1 MLPLSLF
8 SDSFDKES
16 NIISKDHWWRGEH
29 QISCHQ
35 CIIRFFV
42 CLNCWLFG
50 RSNKKKN
57 LNSKKISIENIF
69 NFYHKFKNNLKY
81 KTLLFFSYLDWNS
94 PNVSE
99 STFTWYLVE
108 YLRVI
113 SLGWQNMTQCE
124 LSGCKSITPTISKR
138 ILIQLIKIRNWL
150 MSKRD
155 MAAF

>member
-42 CLNCWLFG
+42 CLIVGFLADQI
-50 RSNKKKN
+50 KKKI

-81 KTLLFFSYLDWNS
+81 TTLLFFSYIDWNS
-94 PNVSE
+94 PNVSDAKIHI
-99 STFTWYLVE
+99 YL
-108 YLRVI
+108 I
-113 SLGWQNMTQCE
+113 FGWIP
-124 LSGCKSITPTISKR
+124 KSDFP
-138 ILIQLIKIRNWL
+138 WL
-150 MSKRD
+150 TEHDTMWTLWL
-155 MAAF
+155 